1 MEDGGL
7 IMNDFDNLKLQV
19 EALSGGKNTVLLDD
33 LGMPSIMVRIPKFKI
48 CDVIEGGPDVT
59 HPAFIINGV
68 EKDVLYISKYQN
80 IIMKDRAYSLPY
92 KDPSVFMTYDQAN
105 QYCENKGKGWHLMT
119 NAEWAAIALWS
130 KKNGTTPRGN
140 NNHGGAHDASHEKG
154 VITYYNGKTPCRVA
168 TGSGPA
174 SWSHDG
180 TNEGIFDLNGNIWE
194 YVSGVRIK
202 AGEIHII
209 PDNDAAQSHDQTKD
223 SHFWKA
229 ILSDNSIVSPGTE
242 DTLKYY
248 TKDKNDS
255 GIGTA
260 LLNTYIDHDGTEES
274 TMVCPYE
281 SISKAN
287 SIDDPILLKALC
299 LYPTEQ
305 TNRTDV
311 FWANTGGERIPIRG
325 GYWVNGSQAGI
336 FALGFGLTRE
346 ESYFDVG
353 CRCCYYDY

>member
-1 MEDGGL
+1 M
-7 IMNDFDNLKLQV
+7 KS
-19 EALSGGKNTVLLDD
+19 LSGGKNTVLLDD
-33 LGMPSIMVRIPKFKI
+33 LEMPSIMVRIPKFKI
-48 CDVIEGGPDVT
+48 SDVIEGGPDVI
-59 HPAFIINGV
+59 HPAFIVNGV
-68 EKDVLYISKYQN
+68 VKDVIYISKYQN
-80 IIMKDRAYSLPY
+80 IIIKNRAYSLPY
-92 KDPSVFMTYDQAN
+92 KDPSVFMTYDQAKY
-105 QYCENKGKGWHLMT
+105 YCENKGKGWHLMT

-130 KKNGTTPRGN
+130 KKNGTIPRCN
-140 NNHGGAHDASHEKG
+140 NNHGSDCDASHKKC

-174 SWSHDG
+174 AWSHDG

-202 AGEIHII
+202 EGEIQIT
-209 PDNDAAQSHDQTKD
+209 PDNDAAQSIDHTKD
-223 SHFWKA
+223 SPFWKA
-229 ILSDNSIVSPGTE
+229 ILPDSSIVSPGAK

-248 TKDKNDS
+248 TADKNDS

-260 LLNTYIDHDGTEES
+260 QLNTCIDHDGSEES
-274 TMVCPYE
+274 TMICPYE
-281 SISKAN
+281 SIEKAN
-287 SIDDPILLKALC
+287 HINDSSLLKALC
-299 LYPTEQ
+299 LYPTDQ
-305 TNRTDV
+305 SNQTDV
-311 FWANTGGERIPIRG
+311 VWANTSGERIPIRG